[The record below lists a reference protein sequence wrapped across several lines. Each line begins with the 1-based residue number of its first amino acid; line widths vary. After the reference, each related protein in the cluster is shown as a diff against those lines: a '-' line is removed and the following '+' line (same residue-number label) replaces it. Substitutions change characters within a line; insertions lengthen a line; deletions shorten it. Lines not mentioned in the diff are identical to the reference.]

1 VKYKVLYNILLEQC
15 EENRLSIINHLFS
28 KYYGFKSSNEM
39 NLKKQDKRQLTVFIN
54 NTKGFYQFD
63 KLEQIFLYNIQLGM
77 GIKES
82 IESVEL

>member
-1 VKYKVLYNILLEQC
+1 
-15 EENRLSIINHLFS
+15 
-28 KYYGFKSSNEM
+28 M
-39 NLKKQDKRQLTVFIN
+39 NLKKQDKRQLTIFIN